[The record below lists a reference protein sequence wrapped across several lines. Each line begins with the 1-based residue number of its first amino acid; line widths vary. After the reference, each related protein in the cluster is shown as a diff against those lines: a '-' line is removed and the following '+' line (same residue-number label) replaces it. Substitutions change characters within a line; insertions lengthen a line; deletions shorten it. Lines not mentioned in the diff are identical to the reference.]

1 MRPFRACPPI
11 RIMSPSPFMPSR
23 ASTINRS
30 REQPPWCRPCTTC
43 ATTMIAT
50 ARLSTRSVAPPVRAW
65 RAAGILFPPGHDSLP
80 PHAVTMSPAKVT
92 GTPHGHGTPRRM
104 CTRRDG
110 ASRRRV
116 APCPY
121 GRVYRASWMTAGALP
136 GNRQPASGNL
146 KLIGGE
152 FELAGGKVL
161 PQTGRAAHARQEAP
175 ISPSEQRQDGHG
187 VRYAAPSS
195 SASSSSL
202 MARRCGK
209 SSTSRMVLLLAKIM
223 VMRSTPM
230 PKPPAGGMP

>member
-1 MRPFRACPPI
+1 
-11 RIMSPSPFMPSR
+11 
-23 ASTINRS
+23 
-30 REQPPWCRPCTTC
+30 
-43 ATTMIAT
+43 MIAT
-50 ARLSTRSVAPPVRAW
+50 ARLATRSVGNLVRAW
-65 RAAGILFPPGHDSLP
+65 RAAGILLPPGHDSLP
-80 PHAVTMSPAKVT
+80 PHAVPISPAKVT
-92 GTPHGHGTPRRM
+92 GATWA
-104 CTRRDG
+104 RDVPANTHPPSG

-121 GRVYRASWMTAGALP
+121 GCVYLAWWMTAGAPP
-136 GNRQPASGNL
+136 GNRHLTSG
-146 KLIGGE
+146 KFQLIGGE

-161 PQTGRAAHARQEAP
+161 PQTGRAPHARQEPA

-187 VRYAAPSS
+187 VRHAVPSS